1 MKHGKRKWVRF
12 RHKVYVTIAKTIL
25 RGYVKKKYN
34 VKLKPFNNPDKRQYL
49 IMYNHQTAFDQ
60 FFIALSFKGSVYY
73 VASEDLFS
81 NGFISSLLK
90 HAVAPIPIKKQTTDP
105 RAVMDCARVVK
116 EGGTIAVAPEGN
128 RTFSG
133 KTENINPSIAKMAR
147 LLKLPIAFFKI
158 EGGYGVHP
166 RWSDKVRKGNMRA
179 YVSRILE
186 PEEFLPLSDE
196 ELFSLIK
203 KELFVDETTSTA
215 EFYSKNSA
223 EYLDRVLYV
232 CPHCGLTNI
241 YSNGNTVKCVK
252 CGKTA
257 VYSPDKTFSG
267 DFGFKHVNDWYE
279 YQQDF
284 VNKLNISDYYKKPAF
299 TDKAKIS
306 KVILYKKKR
315 VLFNNADIALYG
327 DKIVVN
333 NSGKNGMIFP
343 FSRVSGASVLG
354 KNKLNIYF
362 DGKVYQ
368 FKGDKRFNAV
378 KYVNF
383 YYKYNNEL
391 KGEKNGK
398 FLGL

>member
-1 MKHGKRKWVRF
+1 
-12 RHKVYVTIAKTIL
+12 
-25 RGYVKKKYN
+25 
-34 VKLKPFNNPDKRQYL
+34 
-49 IMYNHQTAFDQ
+49 
-60 FFIALSFKGSVYY
+60 
-73 VASEDLFS
+73 
-81 NGFISSLLK
+81 
-90 HAVAPIPIKKQTTDP
+90 
-105 RAVMDCARVVK
+105 
-116 EGGTIAVAPEGN
+116 
-128 RTFSG
+128 
-133 KTENINPSIAKMAR
+133 MAR

-166 RWSDKVRKGNMRA
+166 RWSDNVRKGNMRA

-257 VYSPDKTFSG
+257 VYNPDKTFCG

-279 YQQDF
+279 YQQDY
-284 VNKLNISDYYKKPAF
+284 VNKLNISNYFKKPAF

-368 FKGDKRFNAV
+368 FKGGKRFNAV